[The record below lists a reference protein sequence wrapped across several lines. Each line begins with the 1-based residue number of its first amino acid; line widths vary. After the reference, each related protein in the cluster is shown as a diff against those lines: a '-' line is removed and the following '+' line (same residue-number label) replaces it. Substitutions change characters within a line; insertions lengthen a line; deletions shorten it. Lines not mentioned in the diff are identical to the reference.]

1 MDEAVGRPAFR
12 FASDDA
18 LDGDQVARY
27 LVQLR
32 PAREG
37 ESLDPEDESLILD
50 PKNAVEATVYDLSM
64 GVDPSTVAAR
74 FHAGFAAGVARAAI
88 GVARASGLTDVALG
102 GGSFANRLLLS
113 QIKLELESAGLRV
126 LLPNALPINDGGVS
140 YGQAA
145 VARARLEKRGR

>member
-1 MDEAVGRPAFR
+1 
-12 FASDDA
+12 
-18 LDGDQVARY
+18 
-27 LVQLR
+27 
-32 PAREG
+32 
-37 ESLDPEDESLILD
+37 
-50 PKNAVEATVYDLSM
+50 M
-64 GVDPSTVAAR
+64 GVAPSTVAAR
-74 FHAGFAAGVARAAI
+74 FLPGFAAGGARAAI

>member
-1 MDEAVGRPAFR
+1 M
-12 FASDDA
+12 
-18 LDGDQVARY
+18 
-27 LVQLR
+27 QLR

-37 ESLDPEDESLILD
+37 ESLDLEDESLILD